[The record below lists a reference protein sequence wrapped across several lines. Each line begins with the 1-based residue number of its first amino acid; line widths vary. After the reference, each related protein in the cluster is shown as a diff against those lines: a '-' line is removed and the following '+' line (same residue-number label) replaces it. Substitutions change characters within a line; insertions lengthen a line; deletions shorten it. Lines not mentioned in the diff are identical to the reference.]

1 METPRRFNLGMTI
14 SKSKELNVTKKGENF
29 AKRLEDLYIEITSV
43 PHFNDKE
50 VFLDS
55 SGISFFHKES
65 QKEIAWTVAV
75 CLQIFQKENMQKVSH
90 VLTNKTF
97 KVFAET
103 TEATLEGRDTIM
115 LTRDAFGIGKLII
128 SDKKEE
134 E

>member
-1 METPRRFNLGMTI
+1 MEVSRRPYLVMSF
-14 SKSKELNVTKKGENF
+14 SKSKELNVTKKGEDY
-29 AKRLEDLYIEITSV
+29 AKRLENLYIEITSV

-65 QKEIAWTVAV
+65 QKEIAWTIAV

-103 TEATLEGRDTIM
+103 TEAILENRDTIM
-115 LTRDAFGIGKLII
+115 LTRDAFGVGKLIV

>member
-1 METPRRFNLGMTI
+1 MEVSRRPYLVMSF
-14 SKSKELNVTKKGENF
+14 SKSKELNVTKKGEDY
-29 AKRLEDLYIEITSV
+29 AKRLENLYIEITSV

-65 QKEIAWTVAV
+65 QKEIAWTIAV
-75 CLQIFQKENMQKVSH
+75 CLQIFQKENMHKVSH

-103 TEATLEGRDTIM
+103 TEAILENRDTIM
-115 LTRDAFGIGKLII
+115 LTRDAFGVGKLIV